1 MNDFGFTFGFR
12 PGDTVFLE
20 GYFTNAPLVL
30 SLASSFG
37 TAAQPLRFTSWPNA
51 AMATIAYP
59 SWSGAYIY
67 AGGAEPLGLGI
78 QIDHLIFKGNGQADA
93 NGVAITGI
101 CVDFQPNSAASVD
114 TLIIDNVDISGY
126 MYGITTFRG
135 APAGFIRN
143 VKITNSLIHDNIEY
157 FDGSGG
163 TFSYIARSGSGIFLS
178 GVQNALIE
186 GVKAFN
192 NGGNN
197 QQSPVGI
204 GIKDSDLVLIRN
216 CSCSSSGAGGFELSS
231 GTTNSVI
238 EDSFSSS
245 NGGSGFSVMSQPDV
259 TLNGGG
265 ACSNNT
271 VQNSVSTSDGSSSLY
286 SLAVV
291 AASGATASDILF
303 QNMNISITANDPPFL
318 QFGDS
323 SSLGFK
329 GLYLSG
335 TYNNVDTINVDFV
348 FLSTEKVNCNLS
360 CSSQAPSL
368 CTCAN

>member
-1 MNDFGFTFGFR
+1 M
-12 PGDTVFLE
+12 E
-20 GYFTNAPLVL
+20 GYFADAPIVL
-30 SLASSFG
+30 SLEKSFG
-37 TAAQPLRFTSWPNA
+37 TAAQPLRFTSWSGESKA
-51 AMATIAYP
+51 KIAYP
-59 SWSGAYIY
+59 SWNGAYIY
-67 AGGAEPLGLGI
+67 LHGKTPLGLGI
-78 QIDHLIFKGNGQADA
+78 QIDHLIFKGNGHPRSNSIATA
-93 NGVAITGI
+93 GI
-101 CVDFQPNSAASVD
+101 FIDFQPNSAASVD
-114 TLIIDNVDISGY
+114 TLIIDDVEISGY

-135 APAGFIRN
+135 APAGFIRSVN
-143 VKITNSLIHDNIEY
+143 ITNSSIHDILE
-157 FDGSGG
+157 DITSSGRA
-163 TFSYIARSGSGIFLS
+163 TFSYINRSGSGIFLS

-186 GVKAFN
+186 GVSALN
-192 NGGNN
+192 NGGNSL
-197 QQSPVGI
+197 QSPVGI
-204 GIKDSDLVLIRN
+204 GIRDSDLVLIRN
-216 CSCSSSGAGGFELSS
+216 CSCISNFATSPGGGGFELSS